1 MEVAD
6 ILTEK
11 DQYPDWQIEQYHVYP
26 DPRARFAD
34 DSNPDCP
41 PMPPDDPA
49 AQDLSPNPQKPG
61 HAGVGL
67 VAGQGYMELL
77 AQWNA
82 ENRAEVAAT
91 AEQKKTKE
99 KPEAGPAE
107 KLPPPRK
114 EDTQP
119 KEKSE
124 AEAKE
129 KTQEQKGYT
138 DTEKGAAIT
147 TSLSTPPG
155 APQPYLLK
163 LEQAV
168 ELGTINSRCNVSVL
182 RPSSSRRGR
191 PSANGPVA
199 RRRKAT

>member
-1 MEVAD
+1 MAKLIRTLSLGRLGKVVRPGLCIMVATTMAVGGVGCTRPFFRKRADMEVAD

-82 ENRAEVAAT
+82 ENRAEAVAA
-91 AEQKKTKE
+91 EKQKKAKE

-107 KLPPPRK
+107 QLPPPRK
-114 EDTQP
+114 EDSQP
-119 KEKSE
+119 KAKTET
-124 AEAKE
+124 EAKE
-129 KTQEQKGYT
+129 KTPEQKG
-138 DTEKGAAIT
+138 
-147 TSLSTPPG
+147 
-155 APQPYLLK
+155 
-163 LEQAV
+163 
-168 ELGTINSRCNVSVL
+168 
-182 RPSSSRRGR
+182 
-191 PSANGPVA
+191 
-199 RRRKAT
+199 